1 MVGFL
6 MAVELFEKH
15 LIHDWLINKVVPIL
29 LILNPG
35 NFWFYFRGRIG
46 YWIGTTLLI
55 NDEKIGVDFKMF
67 LEPAF
72 QTT

>member
-15 LIHDWLINKVVPIL
+15 LIHDWSINKVVPIL

-35 NFWFYFRGRIG
+35 DLWFYIRGRIG
-46 YWIGTTLLI
+46 YWIGSTLLI
-55 NDEKIGVDFKMF
+55 NEEKIGADFKMF
-67 LEPAF
+67 LEPA
-72 QTT
+72 